1 MPKKLPYNLGG
12 NGCAKFVDKIKDFI
26 AGPYDDEYEDDYDEY
41 EDDEEIEEYRP
52 HSREKREVSTR
63 ETRESVDYTAPRSS
77 RRSQAQPQ
85 VVDFKSNSQS
95 NQQVVIMKPE
105 CYEDAQGICD
115 NIRAKRPVVVNL
127 ERVEYPV
134 AQRIMDFL
142 SGTCYSL
149 DGSIQRVSS
158 NIFIIAPVN
167 FDISSDTREEPK
179 LNKSVILP
187 WVSQGK

>member
-1 MPKKLPYNLGG
+1 M
-12 NGCAKFVDKIKDFI
+12 DKITSAFDTASFGSKYTFTPKLSSSLDV
-26 AGPYDDEYEDDYDEY
+26 Y
-41 EDDEEIEEYRP
+41 
-52 HSREKREVSTR
+52 KR
-63 ETRESVDYTAPRSS
+63 
-77 RRSQAQPQ
+77 Q
-85 VVDFKSNSQS
+85 
-95 NQQVVIMKPE
+95 PE

>member
-1 MPKKLPYNLGG
+1 M
-12 NGCAKFVDKIKDFI
+12 AKFVDKIKDFI

-41 EDDEEIEEYRP
+41 EEDEIEEYRP
-52 HSREKREVSTR
+52 HTRERREVSQR
-63 ETRESVDYTAPRSS
+63 ESRESSVDYSAARSS
-77 RRSQAQPQ
+77 RRSQTQPQ
-85 VVDFKSNSQS
+85 VVDFKSTQNT
-95 NQQVVIMKPE
+95 QQVVIMKPE

-115 NIRAKRPVVVNL
+115 NIKAKRPVVVNL

-158 NIFIIAPVN
+158 NIFIAAPDSIEVTGDLKN
-167 FDISSDTREEPK
+167 EIMSENTISPQLK
-179 LNKSVILP
+179 
-187 WVSQGK
+187 

>member
-1 MPKKLPYNLGG
+1 M
-12 NGCAKFVDKIKDFI
+12 AKFVDKIKDFI

-41 EDDEEIEEYRP
+41 EDEEEEEYRP
-52 HSREKREVSTR
+52 HHREKREIAPR
-63 ETRESVDYTAPRSS
+63 EAREMRESVDYATPRVARRASS
-77 RRSQAQPQ
+77 AQPQ
-85 VVDFKSNSQS
+85 VVDFKGNANTQK
-95 NQQVVIMKPE
+95 VVIMKPE

-115 NIRAKRPVVVNL
+115 NVKAKRPVVVNL
-127 ERVEYPV
+127 EKVEYPV

-167 FDISSDTREEPK
+167 YDIDSDTREEPK
-179 LNKSVILP
+179 LNKSIILP
-187 WVSQGK
+187 WVNQEK

>member
-1 MPKKLPYNLGG
+1 M
-12 NGCAKFVDKIKDFI
+12 ASFVEKIKDFI
-26 AGPYDDEYEDDYDEY
+26 AGPYDDEYDDDYDEY
-41 EDDEEIEEYRP
+41 EDEEVEEYRP
-52 HSREKREVSTR
+52 RVSQRSQQVAQEK
-63 ETRESVDYTAPRSS
+63 ETFDYAQKSS

-85 VVDFKSNSQS
+85 VVDFKGSNSN
-95 NQQVVIMKPE
+95 NQQVVIMKPS

-115 NIRAKRPVVVNL
+115 NIKVKRPVVVNL
-127 ERVEYPV
+127 EKLEYPV

-158 NIFIIAPVN
+158 NIFIIAPAN
-167 FDISSDTREEPK
+167 FDIANEVANQDPK

-187 WVSQGK
+187 WVNQGKQEQNT

>member
-1 MPKKLPYNLGG
+1 M
-12 NGCAKFVDKIKDFI
+12 AKFVDKIKDFI
-26 AGPYDDEYEDDYDEY
+26 AGPCDDEYEDDYDEY

>member
-1 MPKKLPYNLGG
+1 MAV
-12 NGCAKFVDKIKDFI
+12 AKFVDKIKDFI

-41 EDDEEIEEYRP
+41 EEEEVEEYRP
-52 HSREKREVSTR
+52 HTRERREVSQR
-63 ETRESVDYTAPRSS
+63 ETRDSFDYSAARSS
-77 RRSQAQPQ
+77 RRSQTQPQ
-85 VVDFKSNSQS
+85 VVDFKSAQNT
-95 NQQVVIMKPE
+95 QQVVIMKPE
-105 CYEDAQGICD
+105 CYEDEQGICD
-115 NIRAKRPVVVNL
+115 NIKAKRPVVVNL

-179 LNKSVILP
+179 LSKSVILP

>member
-1 MPKKLPYNLGG
+1 M
-12 NGCAKFVDKIKDFI
+12 AKFVDKIKDFI
-26 AGPYDDEYEDDYDEY
+26 AGPYDDEYEDDYDDYEEEEEY
-41 EDDEEIEEYRP
+41 EDYRP
-52 HSREKREVSTR
+52 RTREKKELPVR
-63 ETRESVDYTAPRSS
+63 ETRESVDYSASRSS
-77 RRSQAQPQ
+77 RKAQAQPQ
-85 VVDFKSNSQS
+85 VVDFKSS
-95 NQQVVIMKPE
+95 NTQQVVIMKPE

-115 NIRAKRPVVVNL
+115 NIKAKRPVVVNL
-127 ERVEYPV
+127 EKVEYPV

-187 WVSQGK
+187 WASQGK

>member
-1 MPKKLPYNLGG
+1 M
-12 NGCAKFVDKIKDFI
+12 AKFVDKIKDFI
-26 AGPYDDEYEDDYDEY
+26 AGPYDDEYEDDYDDY
-41 EDDEEIEEYRP
+41 EDDEEEIEEYRP
-52 HSREKREVSTR
+52 HTREKREVSQRER
-63 ETRESVDYTAPRSS
+63 ETRESVDYSAARSS
-77 RRSQAQPQ
+77 RRSQTQPQ
-85 VVDFKSNSQS
+85 VVDFKSSQAT
-95 NQQVVIMKPE
+95 QQVVIMKPE

-115 NIRAKRPVVVNL
+115 NIKAKRPVVVNL
-127 ERVEYPV
+127 EKVEYPV

-167 FDISSDTREEPK
+167 FDIASDTREEPK

>member
-1 MPKKLPYNLGG
+1 M
-12 NGCAKFVDKIKDFI
+12 AKFVDKIKDFI

-41 EDDEEIEEYRP
+41 EDDDEIEEYRP
-52 HSREKREVSTR
+52 RTRTTTR
-63 ETRESVDYTAPRSS
+63 ETRDSLDYSAPRTSS
-77 RRSQAQPQ
+77 RKTQTQQPQ
-85 VVDFKSNSQS
+85 VVDFKSQNT
-95 NQQVVIMKPE
+95 QQVVIMKPE
-105 CYEDAQGICD
+105 CYDDAQGICD
-115 NIRAKRPVVVNL
+115 NIKAKRPVVVNL
-127 ERVEYPV
+127 EKVEYPV

-149 DGSIQRVSS
+149 EGSIQRVST

-167 FDISSDTREEPK
+167 FDIASDTREEPK